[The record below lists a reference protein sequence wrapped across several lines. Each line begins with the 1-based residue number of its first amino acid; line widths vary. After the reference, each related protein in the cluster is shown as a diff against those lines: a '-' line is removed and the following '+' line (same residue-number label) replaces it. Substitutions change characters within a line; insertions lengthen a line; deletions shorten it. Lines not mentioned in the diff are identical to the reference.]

1 MNTIKFD
8 NIEELDLP
16 KNIKLSLED
25 QYELANIHFENENL
39 YIILNYPEE
48 NHRLKSL
55 CVSIIEDAITL
66 YIPNDQHFEIDTEE
80 NFPRLI
86 LSILNTYEN
95 LIRNIR
101 EKINDYETIIE
112 KMINKD
118 FLIELYI
125 IRKKLKQYEVALH
138 GIQDIHE
145 YIMEERPAVLFDDES
160 LYDYAGIKV
169 ELQQLMKNIEISEY
183 LIIGMIQVS
192 ESTFS
197 HQLNQTIKLLTSV
210 TLIFSIPL
218 FFTGLYG
225 MNVTLPFA
233 SHPNAFAI
241 VSLMGMGIT
250 LLTIYYFYK
259 KKWF

>member
-1 MNTIKFD
+1 MKTIKFKSID
-8 NIEELDLP
+8 TLNLP
-16 KNIKLSLED
+16 KNIKLSLQD
-25 QYELANIHFENENL
+25 QYELAHIHFENENL

-48 NHRLKSL
+48 NHNLTSL
-55 CVSIIEDAITL
+55 CVSIIGKDVCL
-66 YIPNDQHFEIDTEE
+66 YIPDDQHFDIDTEE

-86 LSILNTYEN
+86 LSILNTYET

-101 EKINDYETIIE
+101 EKINEYETIIE

-118 FLIELYI
+118 FLIELYV

-138 GIQDIHE
+138 GIQDVHE
-145 YIMEERPAVLFDDES
+145 YLMDERPTVLFDDES

-169 ELQQLMKNIEISEY
+169 ELQQLMKNIEINEY

-225 MNVTLPFA
+225 MNVALPFA
-233 SHPNAFAI
+233 SHPNAFII
-241 VSLMGMGIT
+241 VSSIGMAIT

>member
-1 MNTIKFD
+1 MKTIKFD
-8 NIEELDLP
+8 NIDDLDLP
-16 KNIKLSLED
+16 QNIRLSLQD
-25 QYELANIHFENENL
+25 QYELAHIHFENENL

-48 NHRLKSL
+48 DKQLKSL
-55 CVSIIEDAITL
+55 CVSIVDEEITL
-66 YIPNDQHFEIDTEE
+66 FIPNKEHFEIDTED
-80 NFPRLI
+80 NFPRLV
-86 LSILNTYEN
+86 LSILNNYEN
-95 LIRNIR
+95 LIRKIR
-101 EKINDYETIIE
+101 EKINEYEDIIE

-125 IRKKLKQYEVALH
+125 IRKKLKQYEIALH

-145 YIMEERPAVLFDDES
+145 YIMEERPTILFDDES

-225 MNVTLPFA
+225 MNVALPFA
-233 SHPNAFAI
+233 THPNAFII
-241 VSLMGMGIT
+241 VSAIGMAIT

>member
-1 MNTIKFD
+1 MKTIKFN
-8 NIEELDLP
+8 NINDLDLP
-16 KNIKLSLED
+16 KNIMSSLQD
-25 QYELANIHFENENL
+25 QYELAHIHFENDNL

-48 NHRLKSL
+48 DKQLKSL
-55 CVSIIEDAITL
+55 CVSVIEDDITL
-66 YIPNDQHFEIDTEE
+66 YIPENQHFEIDTDE
-80 NFPRLI
+80 NFPRLV
-86 LSILNTYEN
+86 LSILTTYEN

-101 EKINDYETIIE
+101 EKINEYESIIE
-112 KMINKD
+112 EMVNKD
-118 FLIELYI
+118 FLIELYT
-125 IRKKLKQYEVALH
+125 IRKKLKQYEIALH

-145 YIMEERPAVLFDDES
+145 YLMVEKPKVLFDDES

-225 MNVTLPFA
+225 MNVALPFA
-233 SHPNAFAI
+233 SHPNAFII
-241 VSLMGMGIT
+241 VSAIGMAIT